1 MYQRPST
8 PVDDVDMYGMG
19 ANTTV
24 FAIPAT
30 PQGAPTPKGPLT
42 KLTPIRARSL
52 HTPDIHDDNDDDGA
66 ISERD
71 FSSVTPPIPQA
82 SVGMRLRP
90 KQPIDFR
97 PSLSHGHIS
106 KHDAPPQVTSTSGA
120 PKPSEYPHFSDGDVV
135 VISPAGRTWTLHS
148 MILGTASPRLRNLF
162 NNNAPRGIKRR
173 LREEGHTI
181 RWKLLMCPEDLAM
194 ELDPNSLQFKFFR
207 CVPVSAI
214 TSFGKLWNILSS

>member
-106 KHDAPPQVTSTSGA
+106 KHDAPPQ
-120 PKPSEYPHFSDGDVV
+120 
-135 VISPAGRTWTLHS
+135 PAGYIYLWCSEAQRIPTL
-148 MILGTASPRLRNLF
+148 F
-162 NNNAPRGIKRR
+162 RR
-173 LREEGHTI
+173 RCSCYLPSWSH
-181 RWKLLMCPEDLAM
+181 
-194 ELDPNSLQFKFFR
+194 LDPTQHDSRHRISETPELIQQQ
-207 CVPVSAI
+207 C
-214 TSFGKLWNILSS
+214 SSWYQEKIA